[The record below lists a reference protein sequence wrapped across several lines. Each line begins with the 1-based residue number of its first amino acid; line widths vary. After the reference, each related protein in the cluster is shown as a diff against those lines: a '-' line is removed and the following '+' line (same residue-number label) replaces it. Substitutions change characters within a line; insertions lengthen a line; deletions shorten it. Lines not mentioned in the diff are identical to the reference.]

1 MEIQI
6 YNNKK
11 ILFCLTIILVKSKIN
26 QNKIKEKLM
35 ITKVRKNNN
44 LGSNKLL
51 SPQISN
57 KLLMK
62 SKAMT
67 NNLKLIFQ
75 LF

>member
-62 SKAMT
+62 FKAMT
-67 NNLKLIFQ
+67 NNLK
-75 LF
+75 

>member
-1 MEIQI
+1 MEI

-11 ILFCLTIILVKSKIN
+11 ILFYLTIILAKSKIK
-26 QNKIKEKLM
+26 QNKIKEKFM

-44 LGSNKLL
+44 LGSSKLL
-51 SPQISN
+51 SQQISN
-57 KLLMK
+57 KLLRK
-62 SKAMT
+62 FIAMT

>member
-1 MEIQI
+1 MEI

-11 ILFCLTIILVKSKIN
+11 ILFCLTIILAKSKIK
-26 QNKIKEKLM
+26 QNKIKEKFM

-44 LGSNKLL
+44 LGSSKLL
-51 SPQISN
+51 SQQISN
-57 KLLMK
+57 KLLRK
-62 SKAMT
+62 FIAMT

>member
-1 MEIQI
+1 
-6 YNNKK
+6 
-11 ILFCLTIILVKSKIN
+11 
-26 QNKIKEKLM
+26 M

-62 SKAMT
+62 FKAMT
-67 NNLKLIFQ
+67 NNLK
-75 LF
+75 